1 MTFNQTTQPE
11 ETRSICVA
19 GAEEGNAV
27 CVAFEADSDRTKT
40 GKMLSLKEYT
50 EIMEGLRDKE

>member
-27 CVAFEADSDRTKT
+27 CVAFEADKDRTKT

-50 EIMEGLRDKE
+50 KIMEDLRDKE

>member
-11 ETRSICVA
+11 QTRSICVA

-27 CVAFEADSDRTKT
+27 CVAFRADGDRSET

-50 EIMEGLRDKE
+50 SIMEELRDEE